1 MTILP
6 PWLVESPILA
16 AGFPF
21 INTEPEPLL
30 MESGGPTQMSRSPF
44 RAAGKP
50 PIFTLG
56 EPTTTGPPT
65 CGTLAVTLGQIC
77 IDVNVAAG
85 FPIIIPF
92 CGLGCIS

>member
-6 PWLVESPILA
+6 PWLVESPVLA
-16 AGFPF
+16 AGLPL

-30 MESGGPTQMSRSPF
+30 MESGGLTQMSRSLF

-56 EPTTTGPPT
+56 EPTTKGRPHAE
-65 CGTLAVTLGQIC
+65 L
-77 IDVNVAAG
+77 
-85 FPIIIPF
+85 
-92 CGLGCIS
+92 